1 MNQGIALKGWKIKE
15 SSTWRSDRRLYKPVL
30 ACFPLVASMLL
41 STSSFF
47 FFSTL
52 PLTSCSVLFR
62 FLSGNNRA
70 QLAWPGSSAVFPV
83 STSLPNST
91 YSFYRLCSVNLINL
105 SNWNHRHCLQ
115 VQLSTSTTFFN
126 TSFPN
131 RPLNYKFSH
140 YTNKLPS

>member
-15 SSTWRSDRRLYKPVL
+15 SSTRRSDRRLYKPVL
-30 ACFPLVASMLL
+30 AFFPLVASMLL
-41 STSSFF
+41 STSSSSLALFL
-47 FFSTL
+47 SY
-52 PLTSCSVLFR
+52 PVLFR

-70 QLAWPGSSAVFPV
+70 QLAWPGSSADFPV

-131 RPLNYKFSH
+131 RSLNYKFSH